1 MNDPAIALLVSD
13 VDGTLVDPDKQLR
26 PATVDAVERLRAA
39 GVGFT
44 LISARPPSGL
54 LRLAGLLNVDA
65 PLAAFNGGT
74 LVTPTGTVLQRETVD
89 PEAVRGM
96 FALAAG
102 AGAAPW
108 LFAGGRW
115 YALSPDDPHAARER
129 LSSEQEPQV
138 VGDFA
143 PFYGEVD
150 KITFVS
156 DEPGVLRDLAGRGR
170 AAFGGAANICQS
182 QSYYLDVT
190 APGANKGD
198 GLVALAA
205 AMNVPMAAVAAIGD
219 MANDVPMFDRAAL
232 SIAMGQAPD
241 AVRAAAMRVTAS
253 NREDGVAK
261 AIDAFILPR
270 APTLPDR

>member
-1 MNDPAIALLVSD
+1 MSDPAIALFVSD
-13 VDGTLVDPDKQLR
+13 VDGTLVDHDKQLR
-26 PATVDAVERLRAA
+26 PATIDAVERLRAA
-39 GVGFT
+39 GIGFT

-54 LRLAGLLNVDA
+54 LRLAGLLNIGA

-74 LVTPTGTVLQRETVD
+74 LVTPTGTVLQRQTVD

-102 AGAAPW
+102 TGAAPW

-115 YALSPDDPHAARER
+115 YAHAPDDPHAARER
-129 LSSEQEPQV
+129 LSSEQDPQV

-143 PFYGEVD
+143 PFYDEVD

-156 DEPGVLRDLAGRGR
+156 DEPGVLGKLLERGR
-170 AAFGGAANICQS
+170 AEFGDAANIGQS
-182 QSYYLDVT
+182 QTYYLDVT
-190 APGANKGD
+190 APAANKGD

-219 MANDVPMFDRAAL
+219 MANDVPMFERAAL

-241 AVRAAAMRVTAS
+241 AVRAAAMHVTAS
-253 NREDGVAK
+253 NNEDGVAK

-270 APTLPDR
+270 EPTPYR